1 MELGKYLKSLREANS
16 FTLRKVEQETGVSNA
31 LLSQIES
38 GKVKKPSPIV
48 LYKLAELYGVS
59 YENLMERTGYPV
71 PNKKTANIRNSNK
84 VFHRLGNLTTE
95 EEEALLEYLSFL
107 RSRSEKGSGKK

>member
-1 MELGKYLKSLREANS
+1 MTLGKYLKSLREANS
-16 FTLRKVEQETGVSNA
+16 LTLRGVEQKTGVSNA

-38 GKVKKPSPIV
+38 GKVKKPSPIM

-59 YENLMERTGYPV
+59 YEDLMKRTGYPV
-71 PNKKTANIRNSNK
+71 PNEKIANIHNRNT
-84 VFHRLGNLTTE
+84 VFHRLGNLTKE
-95 EEEALLEYLSFL
+95 EEESLLEYLSFL

>member
-1 MELGKYLKSLREANS
+1 MALGKYLKSLRESNS
-16 FTLRKVEQETGVSNA
+16 LTLRAVEKKTGVSNA

-59 YENLMERTGYPV
+59 YEDLMERTGYPV
-71 PNKKTANIRNSNK
+71 PKERTVDNQSRNI
-84 VFHRLGNLTTE
+84 VFHRLGNLTKD